1 MSKVKYNTWSY
12 AKTASWEM
20 LVFAS
25 DGDNPEHLEAHHK
38 TPPQVSVY
46 LWPYSRL
53 STVLSEKDALLKPM
67 PYK

>member
-1 MSKVKYNTWSY
+1 
-12 AKTASWEM
+12 M

-38 TPPQVSVY
+38 TTPQVSVY